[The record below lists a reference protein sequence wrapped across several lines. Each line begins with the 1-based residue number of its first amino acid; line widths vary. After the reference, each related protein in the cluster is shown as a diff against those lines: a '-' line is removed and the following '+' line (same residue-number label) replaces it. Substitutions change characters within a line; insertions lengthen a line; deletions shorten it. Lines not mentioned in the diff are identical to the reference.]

1 MNDYSGR
8 NRMWRILTPLLI
20 YWGINMMLAPVIAT
34 TVILTQQRMLEMRTA
49 IDEGQE
55 MTLEH
60 LMNIQNQVLSGD
72 AHELTQSILA
82 FTPYIVVFGA
92 LLTLIY
98 GVFAFRKDR
107 KHEVEAGMLV
117 KIAPKV
123 WQYSIIIGLA
133 IAVCVGL
140 NFLLLTLQVAFP
152 NLRYSQIAST
162 AIFSAPFWFQML
174 GFGVITSV
182 AEEYLFRG
190 LIFKRYRETYGF
202 VRSMVTS
209 SLIFAIIHSN
219 LVQYIYAFAL
229 GALCAYVYEK
239 FGTLKAPIALHIV
252 ANMTSLALTQFG
264 VFRWFFEVP
273 VRVGVAVVLAAFIG
287 SSLVVLLRSVQFP
300 SEVVENKEM
309 G

>member
-34 TVILTQQRMLEMRTA
+34 SFILARQRVLEIQSAMV
-49 IDEGQE
+49 GQE
-55 MTLEH
+55 VTLEQ
-60 LMNIQNQVLSGD
+60 LMNIQNQALSGD
-72 AHELTQSILA
+72 TGELTQSIME

-92 LLTLIY
+92 FLTLIY
-98 GVFAFRKDR
+98 SVIAFWKDR
-107 KHEVEAGMLV
+107 KHEIEEGMLV
-117 KIAPKV
+117 KIAPKI

-140 NFLLLTLQVAFP
+140 NFLLLTLQMAFP
-152 NLRYSQIAST
+152 TLRYSQIAST
-162 AIFSAPFWFQML
+162 AIFSAPFWFQIL

-190 LIFKRYRETYGF
+190 LIFKRYRETGGF
-202 VRSMVTS
+202 VRSMILS
-209 SLIFAIIHSN
+209 SLVFAIVHSN
-219 LVQYIYAFAL
+219 LVQFIYAFAL

-252 ANMTSLALTQFG
+252 ANLTALAFTQFG
-264 VFRWFFEVP
+264 VFRWFFEIP
-273 VRVGVAVVLAAFIG
+273 ARVGVAVVLAAFIG
-287 SSLVVLLRSVQFP
+287 SSLVVLLRSVQFS
-300 SEVVENKEM
+300 SEVMENKETS
-309 G
+309 

>member
-34 TVILTQQRMLEMRTA
+34 TFILTRQRLSEMRRA

-55 MTLEH
+55 VTLDH
-60 LMNIQNQVLSGD
+60 LMSVQSQVLSGD
-72 AHELTQSILA
+72 TQEVTQYILA
-82 FTPYIVVFGA
+82 FTPYILVFGA

-98 GVFAFRKDR
+98 SVIAFWKDR

-123 WQYSIIIGLA
+123 WQYAIIIGLA

-140 NFLLLTLQVAFP
+140 NFILLTMQVSFP
-152 NLRYSQIAST
+152 NLRYSGIAST

-174 GFGVITSV
+174 GFGIITSV

-190 LIFKRYRETYGF
+190 LIFKRYRETVGF
-202 VRSMVTS
+202 VRAMIMS
-209 SLIFAIIHSN
+209 SLVFAIVHSN
-219 LVQYIYAFAL
+219 LIQFIYAFAL

-239 FGTLKAPIALHIV
+239 FGTLKAPIAMHVV
-252 ANMTSLALTQFG
+252 ANLTAISLTGSG

-273 VRVGVAVVLAAFIG
+273 MRVGVAVVLAAFIG

-300 SEVVENKEM
+300 TEVVENKEIS
-309 G
+309 